1 MGETHRHPV
10 DRTWPD
16 AKNYV
21 AHSPAHVKCKT
32 AKPIHAGRIGEQLP
46 PRVREALVRGSR
58 EPPGGWKRSEFFD
71 GEAATRTRAHMKAQH
86 MSLCP
91 CVIPQ

>member
-10 DRTWPD
+10 DQTWPD

-32 AKPIHAGRIGEQLP
+32 AKPIHAGRNRGAVTSTGQGGAGERL
-46 PRVREALVRGSR
+46 AG
-58 EPPGGWKRSEFFD
+58 
-71 GEAATRTRAHMKAQH
+71 AAWRMETF
-86 MSLCP
+86 
-91 CVIPQ
+91 